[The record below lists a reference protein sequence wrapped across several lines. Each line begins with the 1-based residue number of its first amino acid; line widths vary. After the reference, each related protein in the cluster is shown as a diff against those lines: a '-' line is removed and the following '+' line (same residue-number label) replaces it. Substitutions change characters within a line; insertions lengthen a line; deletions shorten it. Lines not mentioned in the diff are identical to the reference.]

1 MKRAVFLAAI
11 ITTMYVTAGMA
22 AMGGSETRPYDPSA
36 RQILAQSQGA
46 AQNAGETPAQQTR
59 TTAAALRA
67 AALHSGLNP
76 LQSGQE
82 VKQQSQ
88 ATPMQQQGTIAE
100 QVQTATVTLV
110 VRDQS
115 GAPVKNADVQ
125 IRPVGL
131 SFVTDENG
139 TVELHLSR
147 GKYGFLVNAAG
158 FAPAHAYL
166 DLRDTKPHTVN
177 IVVRPAPEFNPRL
190 MATLVAAHTQQSQA
204 TPMQRAGQQETT
216 RNAGETPALQTPGK
230 PAPMVPRKVAI
241 TFDDLPAFESNDLNG
256 TQIDA
261 QNERL
266 LATLDR
272 EKIPAIGF
280 VNEVKL
286 YKWGEVDERIKAL
299 RMWLDDGFELGN
311 HTYSHVS
318 LNKVGLQAWE
328 ENVVEGE
335 PVLKLLLAQHH
346 MTLRYFRHP
355 FLDTG
360 PDLLTRRQAEQ
371 FLSSRGYTVAPV
383 TIDVG
388 DWEFAPVYYDAKRKG
403 DTAEENRVVAAF
415 LDYANESL
423 DYAER
428 FSKQIIGYEPMQVIL
443 LHDSQLEA
451 DHFADLAAVMRKR
464 NYSFI
469 TLDEAL
475 EDSAYN
481 LPNNYAGGGTSWLDQ
496 WAITEGKMPPNEPQ
510 LPEWVAQR
518 LAALH

>member
-1 MKRAVFLAAI
+1 MKRAVLYAAI
-11 ITTMYVTAGMA
+11 ITTMYVVAGMA
-22 AMGGSETRPYDPSA
+22 TMGGSETRPYDPT
-36 RQILAQSQGA
+36 AQEANQKSQTPR
-46 AQNAGETPAQQTR
+46 QNAGETPALQTR

-67 AALHSGLNP
+67 AALHLSPDPALA
-76 LQSGQE
+76 S
-82 VKQQSQ
+82 QQSQ
-88 ATPMQQQGTIAE
+88 ATPMQQVGQRE
-100 QVQTATVTLV
+100 TA
-110 VRDQS
+110 Q
-115 GAPVKNADVQ
+115 
-125 IRPVGL
+125 
-131 SFVTDENG
+131 
-139 TVELHLSR
+139 
-147 GKYGFLVNAAG
+147 
-158 FAPAHAYL
+158 
-166 DLRDTKPHTVN
+166 
-177 IVVRPAPEFNPRL
+177 
-190 MATLVAAHTQQSQA
+190 
-204 TPMQRAGQQETT
+204 
-216 RNAGETPALQTPGK
+216 NAGETLQTSGEPG
-230 PAPMVPRKVAI
+230 PMPPRKVAV

-256 TQIDA
+256 TQIDEE
-261 QNERL
+261 NERL
-266 LATLDR
+266 LATLQR

-299 RMWLDDGFELGN
+299 QMWLDDGFELGN

-318 LNKVGLQAWE
+318 LNQVGLAAWE

-360 PDLLTRRQAEQ
+360 PDLLTRRQADA

-403 DTAEENRVVAAF
+403 DTAGENRVVAAF

-423 DYAER
+423 DYAEK

-496 WAITEGKMPPNEPQ
+496 WAITEGKMPPNEPK
-510 LPEWVAQR
+510 LPDWIAQR

>member
-1 MKRAVFLAAI
+1 MRRARILGLAIPAICCVFATPQL
-11 ITTMYVTAGMA
+11 
-22 AMGGSETRPYDPSA
+22 
-36 RQILAQSQGA
+36 LAQSQATPMQQVGQRGQGA
-46 AQNAGETPAQQTR
+46 TSQTSARQNAGETPALQTR
-59 TTAAALRA
+59 TTAAALKTPPRRA
-67 AALHSGLNP
+67 GAALHENLKTAA
-76 LQSGQE
+76 QE
-82 VKQQSQ
+82 ANQQSQ
-88 ATPMQQQGTIAE
+88 ATPMQAAGQQAQNATAE
-100 QVQTATVTLV
+100 ERDQGQQAKVTLV

-115 GAPVKNADVQ
+115 GATVSNADVE
-125 IRPVGL
+125 IEPVGISL
-131 SFVTDENG
+131 RTNGDG
-139 TVELHLSR
+139 TVSFGVPLGRYDLIVGR
-147 GKYGFLVNAAG
+147 PGFEAAKE
-158 FAPAHAYL
+158 HV
-166 DLRDTKPHTVN
+166 DVRDTT
-177 IVVRPAPEFNPRL
+177 
-190 MATLVAAHTQQSQA
+190 AHTLNVALRIGVADRVIGGVSG
-204 TPMQRAGQQETT
+204 TPVSVGAAKLPTEFH
-216 RNAGETPALQTPGK
+216 P
-230 PAPMVPRKVAI
+230 PMVPRKVAV
-241 TFDDLPAFESNDLNG
+241 TFDDLPAFESGALNG

-266 LATLDR
+266 LGTLRR

-286 YKWGEVDERIKAL
+286 YQWGQVDERIKAL
-299 RMWLDDGFELGN
+299 QMWLDDGFELGN

-360 PDLLTRRQAEQ
+360 PDLLTRREADA

-403 DTAEENRVVAAF
+403 DTAEENRVVDAF

-451 DHFADLAAVMRKR
+451 DHFADLTAVMRKR

-481 LPNNYAGGGTSWLDQ
+481 LPNNYAGGGTGWLDQ

-510 LPEWVAQR
+510 LPAWIEQR